1 MSVSFITEP
10 ATPSTRMLSI
20 ALVLLGGASLFFL
33 EGLSSGLRFASIFAM
48 LIGFALEIWGANRA
62 RLRTQA
68 SLKAFQ
74 ESAQHSAQAAHH
86 AAQSELFKQSSRA
99 VEIWIAQ
106 IENAQ
111 GQSRRAVEEITHQFS
126 SLAEQLERRLQD
138 QALVERSIST
148 GAVRNAQP
156 PDAHSC
162 FDAIRASFEDRNASL
177 EKFQQLNVFTADLEK
192 MAMEVRKI
200 ADQTNLL
207 ALNAAIE
214 AARAGEA
221 GRGFA
226 VVADEVRK
234 LSFMSAQTGQE
245 ITKRVITIREGV
257 ATTLSEAT
265 KSAHDDLISLE
276 ASEKVLGQALD
287 GIDRVTQHLTQMN
300 QDLLQESSVSRDHVR
315 QLLIELQFQDRMDQ
329 ILSHVVESLQRYR
342 EQTINAIQDPSL
354 VHPNLLEVLKDLE
367 VSYTTEEE
375 RKTHANSMKTP
386 FSKNSLGQSAAS
398 SHLDT
403 QHQTNPNE
411 STGITFF

>member
-1 MSVSFITEP
+1 MSVSYITEP
-10 ATPSTRMLSI
+10 AASSTRMLSI

-48 LIGFALEIWGANRA
+48 LIGFALEIWGESQA

-74 ESAQHSAQAAHH
+74 ESAQRSAQIAHH
-86 AAQSELFKQSSRA
+86 TAQSELFKQSSRA
-99 VEIWIAQ
+99 VEIWVAQ

-111 GQSRRAVEEITHQFS
+111 GQSRRAVEEITLQFS

-148 GAVRNAQP
+148 GVVRHAQP

-276 ASEKVLGQALD
+276 ASEKVLGQALE

-300 QDLLQESSVSRDHVR
+300 QDLLQESSISRDHVR

-342 EQTINAIQDPSL
+342 EQTLKALQDPSL
-354 VHPNLLEVLKDLE
+354 VQPNLLEVLKDLE

-375 RKTHANSMKTP
+375 RKTHANSMKIP
-386 FSKNSLGQSAAS
+386 FSKNSLGQSAALS
-398 SHLDT
+398 NLDA
-403 QHQTNPNE
+403 QHQNNPTE